1 MRNAEAESKMK
12 DASIED
18 MEGLDEVMEE
28 MDEMDGDM
36 DNNDEEEKHEASV
49 VLQVV

>member
-1 MRNAEAESKMK
+1 LRNAEAEGKMK
-12 DASIED
+12 DASMED

-36 DNNDEEEKHEASV
+36 ENNDEEEKHEASV
-49 VLQVV
+49 V